1 MLMRMNENI
10 NPKTLRERARR
21 IINEI
26 HKGEPGE
33 RFIRYW
39 HVRQRR
45 ERERRTRKVM
55 VLTLG
60 FFLVAVGIVLGP
72 TPVAPGFVAVIPGLA
87 ILASRIRFV
96 ARVLDKSEIYL
107 RKIAAPFTSKI
118 NN

>member
-1 MLMRMNENI
+1 MLSRMNENLD
-10 NPKTLRERARR
+10 PKTLRERARR
-21 IINEI
+21 IINEVR
-26 HKGEPGE
+26 KGEPGE

-39 HVRQRR
+39 HIRQRR

-60 FFLVAVGIVLGP
+60 FFLVAVGVVLGP

-87 ILASRIRFV
+87 ILAARIRIV
-96 ARVLDKSEIYL
+96 ARILDKGELFL
-107 RKIAAPFTSKI
+107 RRIAAPFTSKI

>member
-1 MLMRMNENI
+1 MNENLD
-10 NPKTLRERARR
+10 PKTLRERARR

-26 HKGEPGE
+26 RKGEPGE

-39 HVRQRR
+39 HIRQRR

-72 TPVAPGFVAVIPGLA
+72 TPIAPGFVAVIPGLA
-87 ILASRIRFV
+87 ILAARIRLF
-96 ARVLDKSEIYL
+96 ARLLDKSEVLL
-107 RKIAAPFTSKI
+107 RRLASPFTDKI
-118 NN
+118 NQ